1 MVKKI
6 FFISAFVILSASF
19 AIAQNNQI
27 KFPLKKS
34 DYLSG
39 KKKEVEAAWT
49 QQYGKDEISFDEFAG
64 KIIKAEEEKVKNY
77 IANVKATLEK
87 DFKSFSNN
95 KSTLSKSDYLNA
107 VMKLEE
113 STFDAEDTNKDG
125 VVTEEEHKAFLAKQK
140 KPQAAAPTPKK

>member
-6 FFISAFVILSASF
+6 FFIATFIILSASF

-49 QQYGKDEISFDEFAG
+49 QQYGKDEINFDEFAG

-77 IANVKATLEK
+77 IANVKATLDK
-87 DFKSFSNN
+87 DFKTFSNN
-95 KSTLSKSDYLNA
+95 KSTLSKSDYVNA
-107 VMKLEE
+107 VTKIEE
-113 STFDAEDTNKDG
+113 ATFDSEDTNKDG

-140 KPQAAAPTPKK
+140 KPQAATPAPKK

>member
-1 MVKKI
+1 MKKI
-6 FFISAFVILSASF
+6 FFISAFVILSTSY

-39 KKKEVEAAWT
+39 KKNEVEAAWK
-49 QQYGKDEISFDEFAG
+49 QQYGKDEINFDEFAG
-64 KIIKAEEEKVKNY
+64 KIIKTEEEKVKNY